1 MNHSRRAFLAS
12 LGALALPGQPAP
24 LFVEVPPA
32 TSGISWRHDNAMSD
46 KRYMPEAIGPGCAIF
61 DFDGDGWMDLF
72 FVNSGASVFYQP
84 KGPAPRCALYK
95 NNRDGSFTDV
105 TTQAGLTTNFFGMG
119 CAVGDYD
126 NDGHPDLLVTGYG
139 RVALFHN
146 NGNGTFTDVTAAAGL
161 ANLPSNWTTSAAWVD
176 TTGNGRLDLFLCA
189 YVKFGDKPPFASCGD
204 NRLGRNFY
212 CVPRVFDG
220 LASLLYLNEGNGK
233 FRLASAGTP
242 IAQSLGKALGVVATD
257 INNDG
262 RPDFFVANDTV
273 QNFLFVHRGLDA
285 KGNPKWEEIGLSSE
299 VGYGENGQARSGM
312 GAEAAD
318 FDQDGWQDLFVTNI
332 DQEMYSLYR
341 NNHDETFTDIAPRL
355 GVAQA
360 TRLMSGWGVKLF
372 DYDNDGQLDLIL
384 ANSHPD
390 DMIEQYSDKIRY
402 RMPLQLFHQE
412 SGKLREVSRDA
423 GPAFA
428 RPLSSRGLAVGDL
441 WNRGCLDV
449 VVMTNGG
456 PPLLLRNE
464 AAGSNHWLGL
474 HLQGTSANRDAIG
487 ARLKWGARQRLKN
500 GGGSYLSAH
509 DPRDILGLGASSAP
523 VSVDVEWPWP
533 SRRKERFANLAPG
546 KYHVLREGQGASLSL

>member
-1 MNHSRRAFLAS
+1 MTHSRRAFLAS
-12 LGALALPGQPAP
+12 LGALALPGEPAP

-32 TSGISWRHDNAMSD
+32 ISGISWRHDNAMSD

-72 FVNSGASVFYQP
+72 FVNSGPSVFYQP
-84 KGPAPRCALYK
+84 KGPAPLCALYR

-105 TTQAGLTTNFFGMG
+105 TTQAGLTTSFFGMG
-119 CAVGDYD
+119 CAVGDYN
-126 NDGHPDLLVTGYG
+126 NDGRPDLLVTGYG
-139 RVALFHN
+139 RIALFHN
-146 NGNGTFTDVTAAAGL
+146 NGNGTFTDVTATAGL

-176 TTGNGRLDLFLCA
+176 TTGNGLLDLFLCA

-220 LASLLYLNEGNGK
+220 LASMLYLNEGNGK

-355 GVAQA
+355 GLAQA

-372 DYDNDGQLDLIL
+372 DYDNDGHPDLIL

-428 RPLSSRGLAVGDL
+428 RPLASRGLAVGDL

-464 AAGSNHWLGL
+464 ATGANHWLGVRL
-474 HLQGTSANRDAIG
+474 EGVQANRDAIG
-487 ARLKWGARQRLKN
+487 ARLKWGSRQRLKN

-546 KYHVLREGQGASLSL
+546 KYHVLREGQGTPLP